1 MALAVP
7 RLRRWIALAA
17 VLAVATVAGFY
28 IYARYRV
35 TIAMRMLPA
44 KLEKLGVEVKETAQD
59 FTISKSEGGRTLFS
73 IHGSK
78 LLEYKGGKAKLHNVT
93 VTVYGK
99 DASRYDQISGA
110 DFEYDKDSGDISA
123 RGPVTIDLMA
133 NPKGL
138 LHADQAPPEDLKD
151 PLHIRTSGLVFNQ
164 KTGDAYT
171 HDRVEFSIAAASGWA
186 DGATYDSKSGELKL
200 ERDIRITTTGASAA
214 DLSASRGRITKDP
227 PRVYLDRTHLVH
239 DRQQIDAQTVTL
251 FLNADNSIEKI
262 LGEGSIH
269 AQAHGATNLDLD
281 AERAEMFLAGKNDQL
296 RQAIVS
302 GNVVVTT
309 TGGQNTEANA
319 GRVVFDFTGN
329 SLLTKAHAEDGVKL
343 MQKPSSP
350 AESAAAKTASTAQQV
365 EIAAAAMDFFTENGR
380 HLSRAETLGAG
391 QITLSP
397 PNGQAGQV
405 TRVNAG
411 QFVAQFDAKNRMQ
424 TLHGA
429 PQATITTI
437 TPNQADR
444 VSSSQ
449 TLDVAFKPQ
458 GGIESLL
465 QQGDVHYRDSERQA
479 FASQAKYTPGDK
491 MIVLTGSPRVTGQ
504 GLTTTATTLRLNRE
518 TGEAVGEGDVKST
531 YSEMKP
537 QPGGA
542 LLASSDPIHVTA
554 SRMTAKRESGRALY
568 TGGARLW
575 QGPNIVQATTI
586 TFDRERRSM
595 VAEGGVGEPVSTS
608 RAKQSTGGASQP
620 LGGPSGERQPAPPV
634 TTVLVQTGADHK
646 TTLVTITSGRL
657 TYVDADRRIHFEGG
671 VTMRGSDATITSQV
685 LDVTLAKTGQTSSE
699 VTSNQSLGTPSRL
712 EKAVAS
718 GNVVIQQQ
726 TRKATGDSLVYEASE
741 DKFTLTGGPPS
752 IFDAE
757 RGKITGDSLT
767 FFRRDDRVL
776 VEGKDNSPVITHTRM
791 AR

>member
-1 MALAVP
+1 MAFAVP
-7 RLRRWIALAA
+7 RLRRWIAFAA
-17 VLAVATVAGFY
+17 VLAIATVGGFY
-28 IYARYRV
+28 AYARWRV
-35 TIAMRMLPA
+35 TIALHTLPA
-44 KLEKLGVEVKETAQD
+44 KLEKLGVEVKETAED

-78 LLEYKGGKAKLHNVT
+78 LFEYKGGRAQLHNVT

-110 DFEYDKDSGDISA
+110 DFEYDKDSGNISA
-123 RGPVTIDLMA
+123 RGPVTIDLVA

-164 KTGDAYT
+164 KTGNAYT
-171 HDRVEFSIAAASGWA
+171 HDKVEFSIAAASGGA
-186 DGATYDSKSGELKL
+186 NGATYDSKSGVLVL
-200 ERDIRITTTGASAA
+200 ERDIRITTTGPSAA
-214 DLSASRGRITKDP
+214 DLTARHGRITKEP
-227 PRVYLDRTHLVH
+227 LRVYLDHTHLVH
-239 DRQQIDAQTVTL
+239 AAQQIDAQNVTL
-251 FLNADNSIEKI
+251 FLSGDNTIERI
-262 LGEGSIH
+262 LGEGGVH
-269 AQAHGATNLDLD
+269 VQAHGATSLELNS
-281 AERAEMFLAGKNDQL
+281 ERAELFLAGKNNQL

-309 TGGQNTEANA
+309 TGGQNTQATA
-319 GRVVFDFTGN
+319 GRVVFDFAGN
-329 SLLTKAHAEDGVKL
+329 TLLTKAHAQDGVRL
-343 MQKPSSP
+343 IQKPSTP
-350 AESAAAKTASTAQQV
+350 AADSAGVKTTSAAQQV
-365 EIAAAAMDFFTENGR
+365 EIAADAMDFFTEGGR

-391 QITLSP
+391 QITLAP
-397 PNGQAGQV
+397 PNGQVGQV

-411 QFVAQFDAKNRMQ
+411 QFIAQFDAKNRMQ

-437 TPNQADR
+437 TPGQTDR
-444 VSSSQ
+444 VSSSS

-458 GGIESLL
+458 GGIDSIL
-465 QQGDVHYRDSERQA
+465 QQGDVHYRDSDRQA
-479 FASQAKYTPGDK
+479 FAAQARFTLADK

-504 GLTTTATTLRLNRE
+504 GLTTTAQTLRLNRE
-518 TGEAVGEGDVKST
+518 SGEAVAEGNVKST
-531 YSEMKP
+531 YSELKP

-554 SRMTAKRESGRALY
+554 ARMTAKRESGTAFY
-568 TGGARLW
+568 SGAARLW
-575 QGPNIVQATTI
+575 QGPNIVSAATI
-586 TFDRERRSM
+586 TFDREHRSM
-595 VAEGGVGEPVSTS
+595 LAEGGAGAVSTS
-608 RAKQSTGGASQP
+608 GAKQSTGGTSQA
-620 LGGPSGERQPAPPV
+620 LGRPSQPV

-646 TTLVTITSGRL
+646 TTLVTITSTRL

-671 VTMRGSDATITSQV
+671 VTMQGSDATITSRE
-685 LDVTLAKTGQTSSE
+685 LDVTLAKFGPAVSTQTSS
-699 VTSNQSLGTPSRL
+699 NQAVGTPSRL
-712 EKAVAS
+712 ERAVAS

-726 TRKATGDSLVYEASE
+726 TRKATGESLVYEVSE
-741 DKFTLTGGPPS
+741 DKFTLTGGKPS

-767 FFRRDDRVL
+767 FFRRDDRVV
-776 VEGKDNSPVITHTRM
+776 VEGKANSPVITHTRM

>member
-7 RLRRWIALAA
+7 RLRRWIAFAA
-17 VLAVATVAGFY
+17 VLAVATVGGFY
-28 IYARYRV
+28 VYARYRV

-44 KLEKLGVEVKETAQD
+44 KLEKLGVEVKETAED
-59 FTISKSEGGRTLFS
+59 FTISKSEGGRTLFT

-78 LLEYKGGKAKLHNVT
+78 LMEYKGGKAQLHNVT

-110 DFEYDKDSGDISA
+110 DFEYDKDSGNISA
-123 RGPVTIDLMA
+123 RGPVTIDLVA

-164 KTGDAYT
+164 KTGNAYT
-171 HDRVEFSIAAASGWA
+171 HDKVEFSMATASGGA
-186 DGATYDSKSGELKL
+186 IGATYDSKSGVLVL
-200 ERDIRITTTGASAA
+200 ERDIRISTTGPSAA
-214 DLSASRGRITKDP
+214 DLTASHGRITKEP
-227 PRVYLDRTHLVH
+227 LRVDLEHTHLVH
-239 DRQQIDAQTVTL
+239 AAQQIDAQNVTL
-251 FLNADNSIEKI
+251 FLNGDNTIDRI
-262 LGEGSIH
+262 LGEGNVH
-269 AQAHGATNLDLD
+269 LKARGDTNIELNS
-281 AERAEMFLAGKNDQL
+281 ERAELFLAGKNDQL
-296 RQAIVS
+296 RQAVVS

-309 TGGQNTEANA
+309 TGGQNTQANA
-319 GRVVFDFTGN
+319 GRVVFDFAGN
-329 SLLTKAHAEDGVKL
+329 TLLTKAHAEDNVKL
-343 MQKPSSP
+343 VQKPSTP
-350 AESAAAKTASTAQQV
+350 AAGSAGVKTASTAQQV
-365 EIAAAAMDFFTENGR
+365 EIAAAAMDFFTESGR

-411 QFVAQFDAKNRMQ
+411 QFIAQFDAKNRMQ

-429 PQATITTI
+429 PQATITTS
-437 TPNQADR
+437 TPGQADR
-444 VSSSQ
+444 VSSSA
-449 TLDVAFKPQ
+449 TLDVAFKSQ
-458 GGIESLL
+458 GGIDTIL

-479 FASQAKYTPGDK
+479 FAAQARYTPDDK
-491 MIVLTGSPRVTGQ
+491 MIALVGSPRVIGQ
-504 GLTTTATTLRLNRE
+504 GLTTTAQTLHLNRE
-518 TGEAVGEGDVKST
+518 TGEAVAEGNVKST
-531 YSEMKP
+531 YSQLKP

-554 SRMTAKRESGRALY
+554 ARMTAKRESGAAFY
-568 TGGARLW
+568 SGNARLW
-575 QGPNIVQATTI
+575 QGPNIVSAANI
-586 TFDRERRSM
+586 TFDREHRSM
-595 VAEGGVGEPVSTS
+595 LAEGGSGSLSTS
-608 RAKQSTGGASQP
+608 GAKQTNGGPSQP
-620 LGGPSGERQPAPPV
+620 LGKPSQPV

-646 TTLVTITSGRL
+646 TNLVTITSTRL
-657 TYVDADRRIHFEGG
+657 TYIDSDRRIHFEGG
-671 VTMRGSDATITSQV
+671 VRMQAADATITSRE
-685 LDVTLAKTGQTSSE
+685 LDATLAQTGQTSSQA
-699 VTSNQSLGTPSRL
+699 TSNQAVGTPSRL

-726 TRKATGDSLVYEASE
+726 ARKATGESLVYEVSE

-757 RGKITGDSLT
+757 RGKITGNSLT
-767 FFRRDDRVL
+767 FFRRDDRVV
-776 VEGKDNSPVITHTRM
+776 VEGKANSPVITHTRM